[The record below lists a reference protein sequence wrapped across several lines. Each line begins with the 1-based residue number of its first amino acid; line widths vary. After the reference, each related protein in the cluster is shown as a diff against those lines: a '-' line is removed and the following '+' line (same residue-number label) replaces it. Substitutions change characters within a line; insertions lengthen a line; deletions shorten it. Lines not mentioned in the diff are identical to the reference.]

1 MTQQELPIPAGN
13 ALARPRPR
21 TGGRI
26 AALAAALWLCMLPS
40 RAMIMG
46 YITPDD
52 LQPPELHQIPELI
65 PTYNLPANHHYIGAV
80 LWSGFGRGWIG
91 RQRGGLLRTS

>member
-1 MTQQELPIPAGN
+1 MTQQEQPIPAGN

-65 PTYNLPANHHYIGAV
+65 LIGVYDFAFV
-80 LWSGFGRGWIG
+80 FAITLLALLSLRALGRWKFA
-91 RQRGGLLRTS
+91 RGLIFR